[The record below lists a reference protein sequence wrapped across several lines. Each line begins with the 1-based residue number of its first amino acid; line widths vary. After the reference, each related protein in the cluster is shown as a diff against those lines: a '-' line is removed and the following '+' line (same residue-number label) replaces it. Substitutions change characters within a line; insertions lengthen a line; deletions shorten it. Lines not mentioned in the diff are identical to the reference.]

1 MKTAIALQEQPK
13 NTVSDSEEKRDY
25 TPEEYLALEETAE
38 EKHEYY
44 DGEIT
49 PMTGG
54 TTNHNTLALTIASF
68 FFTQLS
74 AEDYQVYINDV
85 RLWIE
90 CDRIYTYPDVM
101 VVKGKPIYQGEN
113 KTCIT
118 NPFLIV
124 EVLSK
129 STQNYDQGDKFDAYR
144 SLPNLQEYILI
155 DQYKYY
161 VKQFA
166 KNPEGK
172 WVLTDYLGK
181 DAILKLE
188 SLELSITLQNL
199 YQRVDFENL
208 PQDKN

>member
-1 MKTAIALQEQPK
+1 MIMAIANKEIK
-13 NTVSDSEEKRDY
+13 KY
-25 TPEEYLALEETAE
+25 TIEEYLILEEKSE

-44 DGEIT
+44 NGEII

-74 AEDYQVYINDV
+74 AEYYQVYINDV
-85 RLWIE
+85 RLWIDG
-90 CDRIYTYPDVM
+90 DRRYTYPNVM
-101 VVKGKPIYQGEN
+101 VVKGKPIYEG
-113 KTCIT
+113 KGTTSIK
-118 NPFLIV
+118 NPHLIV

-129 STQNYDQGDKFDAYR
+129 STQNYDQSDKFDAYR
-144 SLPNLQEYILI
+144 SIDDFQEYILI

-166 KNPEGK
+166 KNPQGK

-181 DAILKLE
+181 EAILKLE
-188 SLELSITLQNL
+188 SLNLSITLETL
-199 YQRVDFENL
+199 YQRVNFNDQE
-208 PQDKN
+208 

>member
-1 MKTAIALQEQPK
+1 MTSAIALTEPQK
-13 NTVSDSEEKRDY
+13 NLISDAEEKTLY
-25 TPEEYLALEETAE
+25 TPEEYLALEETAT
-38 EKHEYY
+38 EKHEYH
-44 DGEIT
+44 DGKIIS
-49 PMTGG
+49 MTGG
-54 TTNHNTLALTIASF
+54 TTNHNTLSINFVFAF
-68 FFTQLS
+68 LS
-74 AEDYQVYINDV
+74 AFNNQDYQVYINDV

-90 CDRIYTYPDVM
+90 GDRRYTYPDVM
-101 VVKGKPIYQGEN
+101 IVKGKPIYQGEN

-144 SLPNLQEYILI
+144 LISDLQEYILI

-181 DAILKLE
+181 DTILKLE
-188 SLELSITLQNL
+188 SLELTITLENL
-199 YQRVDFENL
+199 YQRVDLETSSS
-208 PQDKN
+208 DEK

>member
-1 MKTAIALQEQPK
+1 MKSAIALNDQQK
-13 NTVSDSEEKRDY
+13 NTISNSREKQYY
-25 TPEEYLALEETAE
+25 TPEEYLALEESTE
-38 EKHEYY
+38 EKHEYH
-44 DGEIT
+44 DGEII

-54 TTNHNTLALTIASF
+54 TTNHNTLSINFVFAF
-68 FFTQLS
+68 LS
-74 AEDYQVYINDV
+74 AFNNQNYQVYINDV

-90 CDRIYTYPDVM
+90 NDRRYTYPDVM
-101 VVKGKPIYQGEN
+101 VVKGEPVYQGEN

-144 SLPNLQEYILI
+144 SLSSLQEYILI

-172 WVLTDYLGK
+172 WVLTDHLGK
-181 DAILKLE
+181 EA
-188 SLELSITLQNL
+188 
-199 YQRVDFENL
+199 
-208 PQDKN
+208 